1 LSGKL
6 EEEIYMELPEG
17 LQELIALAEEQGEDD
32 IVCLMMQILYGLKQA
47 SRVWNEPIDTH
58 LKIMGFTPAD
68 ADPCMYTRGEG
79 NDECIV
85 CLYVEDM
92 LMTSR
97 DKVFI
102 ASVNTGIAEK
112 FRIKELGR
120 ARFILGIEIDYD
132 MERRTLSICQQAY
145 AEAIIKK
152 FGQGNAK
159 PSLTPLEPGVQLAKA
174 DETQTDEDK
183 AIMKSKPFRS
193 LIGSLMYLACGTRP
207 DIAVAVAK
215 LSRFL

>member
-1 LSGKL
+1 VSAAT
-6 EEEIYMELPEG
+6 EP
-17 LQELIALAEEQGEDD
+17 
-32 IVCLMMQILYGLKQA
+32 YGLKQA
-47 SRVWNEPIDTH
+47 SRVWNENIDNH
-58 LKIMGFTPAD
+58 LKTMGFMPAD

-145 AEAIIKK
+145 AEAIVRT
-152 FGQGNAK
+152 GERDA
-159 PSLTPLEPGVQLAKA
+159 VA
-174 DETQTDEDK
+174 D
-183 AIMKSKPFRS
+183 SV
-193 LIGSLMYLACGTRP
+193 GTRS
-207 DIAVAVAK
+207 VTHQG
-215 LSRFL
+215 